1 MKSKRNLFMSATLM
15 SAFLIVT
22 FKFDANTIQWMWEG
36 EIQVP
41 VILGI
46 MTLVFLRFWISEQG
60 KLKFRK

>member
-1 MKSKRNLFMSATLM
+1 MKSKRNLFMSVTLM

-22 FKFDANTIQWMWEG
+22 FKFDVNTIQWMWEG

-46 MTLVFLRFWISEQG
+46 MTLVFLWFWISEQG

>member
-1 MKSKRNLFMSATLM
+1 MSSTLM

-41 VILGI
+41 IILGVMAI
-46 MTLVFLRFWISEQG
+46 VFAGLWIAEQR
-60 KLKFRK
+60 KLKTNN